1 MAKTSS
7 YLSHLKVQ
15 RRLPILL
22 MKSAMNLIMILSG
35 LQRSTAWQLQKDD
48 QWSRGHQLARGRTSD
63 LLPTLRTKKKGKN
76 NKMLKPPDV
85 TGTRKRP
92 KHATKL
98 KSPYFLAR
106 TNSLKEKSQNWKQNL
121 KQ

>member
-1 MAKTSS
+1 MARTSS

-22 MKSAMNLIMILSG
+22 MKSAMNLTMILSG

-48 QWSRGHQLARGRTSD
+48 QWSRGQLARGRTSD
-63 LLPTLRTKKKGKN
+63 LLPTLRTKKKGRN
-76 NKMLKPPDV
+76 NRMLKPPDV

-92 KHATKL
+92 KHATLKL

-106 TNSLKEKSQNWKQNL
+106 NNRMLKPPDVTGT
-121 KQ
+121 